1 MTSRVSALHRLA
13 GRCSLSLHEKAGKG
27 QVGQVIDPWFTITA
41 ASGHLIAV
49 IQAMLESMPEQTIK
63 SRLPFLIKAL

>member
-1 MTSRVSALHRLA
+1 LD
-13 GRCSLSLHEKAGKG
+13 EKAGKG